1 MENNIS
7 ENNKTSDCSAL
18 SLSDQESA
26 ERKYDADANEAG
38 LHFKKVSG
46 GKPASM
52 RKEEYILRSEAGE
65 ASINFARLIKKRM
78 TSLIRPE
85 KTAKIRISL
94 SAADAFLLK
103 LMTITTQ
110 CRTVRSK
117 MITITN

>member
-7 ENNKTSDCSAL
+7 ENNKTSDCSDSTL
-18 SLSDQESA
+18 
-26 ERKYDADANEAG
+26 
-38 LHFKKVSG
+38 KKVSG

-103 LMTITTQ
+103 LMTIITQ
-110 CRTVRSK
+110 CLIALLK
-117 MITITN
+117 MRIITS